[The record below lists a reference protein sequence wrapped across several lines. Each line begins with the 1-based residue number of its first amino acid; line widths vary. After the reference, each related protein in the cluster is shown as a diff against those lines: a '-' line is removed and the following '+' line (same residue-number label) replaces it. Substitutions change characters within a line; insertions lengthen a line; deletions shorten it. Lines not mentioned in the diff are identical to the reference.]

1 MFNKLFKV
9 ISLTSIVFF
18 VSFAFL
24 FVPVEQ
30 VSAGEGYGLG
40 STGGE
45 VEGLEKGEDPRA
57 IIGDIIGAVLTF
69 VGVLFLIL
77 VIYGGL
83 LWMTARGNEQQIEKA
98 KNLIGAA
105 IIGLII
111 VLSAYAI
118 TAFIGTQLTG

>member
-1 MFNKLFKV
+1 MLKKQFKNIALV
-9 ISLTSIVFF
+9 SIVSFI
-18 VSFAFL
+18 SFALLPALTAFA
-24 FVPVEQ
+24 Q
-30 VSAGEGYGLG
+30 NDGYGL
-40 STGGE
+40 TQTTGE
-45 VEGLEKGEDPRA
+45 VEGLKNGDPQT

-69 VGVLFLIL
+69 VGILFLIL

-105 IIGLII
+105 IVGLII

-118 TAFIGTQLTG
+118 TAFIGNVLT